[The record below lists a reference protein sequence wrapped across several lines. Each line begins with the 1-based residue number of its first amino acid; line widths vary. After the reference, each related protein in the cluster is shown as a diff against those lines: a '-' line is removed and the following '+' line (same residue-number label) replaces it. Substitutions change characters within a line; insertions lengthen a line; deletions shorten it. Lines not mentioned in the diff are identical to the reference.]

1 MPPRRRGGET
11 KRVKGEAEIAEE
23 QVRCYELKLAGLT
36 FQRIAAET
44 GLSVGTVSNRIHAR
58 VGQRVDP
65 LAEEHRAIELDRLD
79 RWLEKL
85 DAQIQAGEAVA
96 RNVEVAVKVSERRAK
111 LLGIDAAEKLEAVVT
126 EVTQADLEL
135 QELLREA
142 KARNAT
148 RESELG
154 SG

>member
-1 MPPRRRGGET
+1 
-11 KRVKGEAEIAEE
+11 
-23 QVRCYELKLAGLT
+23 L
-36 FQRIAAET
+36 
-44 GLSVGTVSNRIHAR
+44 
-58 VGQRVDP
+58 
-65 LAEEHRAIELDRLD
+65 
-79 RWLEKL
+79 
-85 DAQIQAGEAVA
+85 
-96 RNVEVAVKVSERRAK
+96 KVSERRAR

-135 QELLREA
+135 AELLREA